1 MISNN
6 TTNFQSVFKE
16 FVQSYLEKDV
26 GTSDK
31 DWLKNK
37 LKQESLDLTDEA
49 LDQLSS
55 ELAGGVVSFNETLA
69 SIDNSRKQGQKAEA
83 WLATKAEE
91 STKNV
96 TVDELQAVEG
106 FLQGSN
112 DRLLRSLKAA
122 EQVKSIAKTSVE
134 VVAEQI
140 LLDDF
145 NRSSADSNA
154 RYEAAIDEASA
165 NSVYGRNLFDL
176 VVKDKFTGKP
186 LEHYQ
191 VMFGKTVQE
200 TIDMIAAADT
210 AGQKFIVPKEMVEEV
225 QKALPGKAV
234 LDRLGGS
241 KLINLASNPLSSK
254 IIEKCLTGELPSVI
268 NQISSADSGTLIK
281 SIANNAV
288 ASGVLSSGMLDG
300 LEKVVGK
307 KVINDFGGRELL
319 EQALLS
325 GNTEGIKVAAS
336 GALATCVNKGLVKA
350 LPANT
355 PGIVVSGLASAGIE
369 NIKVLSQVA
378 SGKMTMPE
386 ALNRMG
392 DMNLAM
398 AYEFVWGKYAKKV
411 AALALNYI
419 PVVGPIVSTLVSVGT
434 LPLVGEKVRSLVFQG
449 LKKVVPVVK
458 TVARKAYNTVKSV
471 CSKVKNFVCNFLSW

>member
-1 MISNN
+1 MEKITNN
-6 TTNFQSVFKE
+6 FNPLFKD
-16 FVQSYLEKDV
+16 FLKSYLEKDA
-26 GTSDK
+26 GISDK
-31 DWLKNK
+31 DWLKEK
-37 LKQESLDLTDEA
+37 LKQKSLNLTDEA
-49 LDQLSS
+49 LEQLSS

-69 SIDNSRKQGQKAEA
+69 SIDNGRKQGQNTEA

-419 PVVGPIVSTLVSVGT
+419 PVVGPIVSTLVTAGT

-471 CSKVKNFVCNFLSW
+471 CSKVKNFVCNLFSW

>member
-1 MISNN
+1 MEKITNN
-6 TTNFQSVFKE
+6 FNPIFKD
-16 FVQSYLEKDV
+16 FLQSYLEKDV

-37 LKQESLDLTDEA
+37 LKQESLNLTDEA

-69 SIDNSRKQGQKAEA
+69 SIDNGRKQGQDAEA

-122 EQVKSIAKTSVE
+122 EQVKSVAKTSVE

-165 NSVYGRNLFDL
+165 NSVYGRNFFDL

-225 QKALPGKAV
+225 QKALPGRAV

-336 GALATCVNKGLVKA
+336 GALASCVNKGLVKA

-378 SGKMTMPE
+378 SGKITMPE

-419 PVVGPIVSTLVSVGT
+419 PVVGPIVSTLVSAGT

-471 CSKVKNFVCNFLSW
+471 CSKVKNFVCNLFSW

>member
-1 MISNN
+1 MEKITNN
-6 TTNFQSVFKE
+6 FNPIFKD
-16 FVQSYLEKDV
+16 FLQSYLEKDV

-37 LKQESLDLTDEA
+37 LKQESLNLTDEA

-165 NSVYGRNLFDL
+165 NSVYGRNFFDL

-225 QKALPGKAV
+225 QKALPGRAV

-419 PVVGPIVSTLVSVGT
+419 PVVGPIVSTLVSAGT

-471 CSKVKNFVCNFLSW
+471 CSKVKNFVCNLLSW

>member
-1 MISNN
+1 MEKITNN
-6 TTNFQSVFKE
+6 FNPLFKD
-16 FVQSYLEKDV
+16 FLQSYLEKDA
-26 GTSDK
+26 GISDK
-31 DWLKNK
+31 DWLKEK
-37 LKQESLDLTDEA
+37 LKQESLNLTDEA
-49 LDQLSS
+49 LEQLSS

-69 SIDNSRKQGQKAEA
+69 SIDNGRKQGQNTEA

-91 STKNV
+91 TTKNV

-419 PVVGPIVSTLVSVGT
+419 PVVGPIVSTLVSAGT

-458 TVARKAYNTVKSV
+458 TVAKKAYNTVKSV
-471 CSKVKNFVCNFLSW
+471 CSKVKNFVCNLFSW

>member
-1 MISNN
+1 MEKITNN
-6 TTNFQSVFKE
+6 FNPIFKD
-16 FVQSYLEKDV
+16 FLQSYLEKDV

-37 LKQESLDLTDEA
+37 LKQESLNLTDEA

-165 NSVYGRNLFDL
+165 NSVYGRNFFDL

-225 QKALPGKAV
+225 QKALPGRAV

-419 PVVGPIVSTLVSVGT
+419 PVVGPIVSKLVAAGT
-434 LPLVGEKVRSLVFQG
+434 LPVVGEKVRSLVFQG
-449 LKKVVPVVK
+449 LKKL
-458 TVARKAYNTVKSV
+458 
-471 CSKVKNFVCNFLSW
+471 FQL

>member
-1 MISNN
+1 MEKITNN
-6 TTNFQSVFKE
+6 FNPIFKD
-16 FVQSYLEKDV
+16 FLQSYLEKDV

-37 LKQESLDLTDEA
+37 LKQESLNLTDEA

-112 DRLLRSLKAA
+112 DRLLRSLKVA

-165 NSVYGRNLFDL
+165 NSVYGRNFFDL

-225 QKALPGKAV
+225 QKALPGRAV

-419 PVVGPIVSTLVSVGT
+419 PVVGPIVSTLVSAGT

>member
-1 MISNN
+1 MEKITNN
-6 TTNFQSVFKE
+6 FNPIFKD
-16 FVQSYLEKDV
+16 FLQSYLEKDV

-37 LKQESLDLTDEA
+37 LKQESLNLTDEA

-165 NSVYGRNLFDL
+165 NSVYGRNFFDL

-225 QKALPGKAV
+225 QKALPGRAV

-254 IIEKCLTGELPSVI
+254 IIEKCLTGELPSII

-419 PVVGPIVSTLVSVGT
+419 PVVGPIVSTLVSAGT

>member
-1 MISNN
+1 MEKITNN
-6 TTNFQSVFKE
+6 FNPIFKD
-16 FVQSYLEKDV
+16 FLQSYLEKDV

-37 LKQESLDLTDEA
+37 LKQESLNLTDES

-112 DRLLRSLKAA
+112 DRLLRSLKVA

-165 NSVYGRNLFDL
+165 NSVYGRNFFDL

-225 QKALPGKAV
+225 QKALPGRAV

-419 PVVGPIVSTLVSVGT
+419 PVVGPIVSTLVSAGT

>member
-1 MISNN
+1 MEKITNN
-6 TTNFQSVFKE
+6 FNPIFKD
-16 FVQSYLEKDV
+16 FLQSYLEKDV
-26 GTSDK
+26 GTSDN

-37 LKQESLDLTDEA
+37 LKQESLNLTDEA

-186 LEHYQ
+186 LEYYQ

-419 PVVGPIVSTLVSVGT
+419 PVVGPIVSKLVAAGT

-471 CSKVKNFVCNFLSW
+471 CSKVKNFVCNLFSW

>member
-1 MISNN
+1 MEKITNN
-6 TTNFQSVFKE
+6 FNPLFKD
-16 FVQSYLEKDV
+16 FLQSYLEKDA
-26 GTSDK
+26 GISDK
-31 DWLKNK
+31 DWLKEK
-37 LKQESLDLTDEA
+37 LKQESLNLTDEA
-49 LDQLSS
+49 LEQLSS

-69 SIDNSRKQGQKAEA
+69 SIDNGRKQGQNTEA

-210 AGQKFIVPKEMVEEV
+210 AGQKFIVPQEMVEEV
-225 QKALPGKAV
+225 QKALPGRAV

-241 KLINLASNPLSSK
+241 KLINLASNPLSNK

-419 PVVGPIVSTLVSVGT
+419 PVVGPIVSTLVTAGT

-471 CSKVKNFVCNFLSW
+471 CSKVKNFVCNLFLW

>member
-1 MISNN
+1 MDVK
-6 TTNFQSVFKE
+6 QSSPIFE
-16 FVQSYLEKDV
+16 DFLQSYLEKDA

-37 LKQESLDLTDEA
+37 LKQESLNLTDEA

-122 EQVKSIAKTSVE
+122 EQMKSIAKTSVE

-154 RYEAAIDEASA
+154 RYEVAIDEASA
-165 NSVYGRNLFDL
+165 NSVYGRNFFDL

-225 QKALPGKAV
+225 QKALPGRDV

-419 PVVGPIVSTLVSVGT
+419 PVVGPIVSTLVTAGT

-449 LKKVVPVVK
+449 VKKVVPVVK

-471 CSKVKNFVCNFLSW
+471 CSKVKNFVCNLFSW

>member
-1 MISNN
+1 MEKITNN
-6 TTNFQSVFKE
+6 FNPIFKD
-16 FVQSYLEKDV
+16 FLQSYLEKDV

-37 LKQESLDLTDEA
+37 LKQESLNLTDEA

-69 SIDNSRKQGQKAEA
+69 SIDNSRNQGQKAEA

-165 NSVYGRNLFDL
+165 NSVYGRNFFDL

-225 QKALPGKAV
+225 QKALPGRAV

-419 PVVGPIVSTLVSVGT
+419 PVVGPIVSTLVSAGT

>member
-1 MISNN
+1 MEKITNN
-6 TTNFQSVFKE
+6 FNPIFKD
-16 FVQSYLEKDV
+16 FFQSYLEKDA
-26 GTSDK
+26 GISDK
-31 DWLKNK
+31 DWLKEK
-37 LKQESLDLTDEA
+37 LKQESLNLTDEA
-49 LDQLSS
+49 LEKLSS

-69 SIDNSRKQGQKAEA
+69 SIDNGRKQGQDAEA

-112 DRLLRSLKAA
+112 YRLLRSLKAA

-154 RYEAAIDEASA
+154 RYEAAIDEASV

-225 QKALPGKAV
+225 QKALPGRAV

-241 KLINLASNPLSSK
+241 KLINLASNPLSNK

-336 GALATCVNKGLVKA
+336 GALASCVNKGLVKA

-419 PVVGPIVSTLVSVGT
+419 PVVGPIVSTLVSAGT

-471 CSKVKNFVCNFLSW
+471 CSKVKNFVCNLFSW

>member
-1 MISNN
+1 MDAK
-6 TTNFQSVFKE
+6 QSSPTFE
-16 FVQSYLEKDV
+16 DFLQSYLEKDV

-37 LKQESLDLTDEA
+37 LKQESLNLTDEA

-165 NSVYGRNLFDL
+165 NSVYGRNFFDL

-225 QKALPGKAV
+225 QKALPGRAV

-419 PVVGPIVSTLVSVGT
+419 PVVGPIVSTLVSAGT

>member
-37 LKQESLDLTDEA
+37 LKQESLNLTDEA

-165 NSVYGRNLFDL
+165 NSVYGRNFFDL

-225 QKALPGKAV
+225 QKALPGRAV

-419 PVVGPIVSTLVSVGT
+419 PVVGPIVSTLVSAGT

>member
-1 MISNN
+1 MDAK
-6 TTNFQSVFKE
+6 QSSPIFE
-16 FVQSYLEKDV
+16 DFLQSYLEKDL

-37 LKQESLDLTDEA
+37 LKQESLNLTDEA

-165 NSVYGRNLFDL
+165 NSVYGRNFFDL

-210 AGQKFIVPKEMVEEV
+210 AGQKFIVPQEMVEEV
-225 QKALPGKAV
+225 QKALPGRAV

-241 KLINLASNPLSSK
+241 KLINFASNPLSSK

-419 PVVGPIVSTLVSVGT
+419 PVVGPIVSTLVTAGT

-471 CSKVKNFVCNFLSW
+471 CSKVKNFVCNLFSW

>member
-1 MISNN
+1 MEKITNN
-6 TTNFQSVFKE
+6 FNPIFKD
-16 FVQSYLEKDV
+16 FLQSYLEKDV

-37 LKQESLDLTDEA
+37 LKQESLNLTDEA
-49 LDQLSS
+49 LDQLSA

-165 NSVYGRNLFDL
+165 NSIYGRNFFDL

-225 QKALPGKAV
+225 QKALPGRAV

-419 PVVGPIVSTLVSVGT
+419 PVVGPIVSTLVSAGT

>member
-1 MISNN
+1 MEKITNN
-6 TTNFQSVFKE
+6 FNPIFKD
-16 FVQSYLEKDV
+16 FLQSYLEKDV

-37 LKQESLDLTDEA
+37 LKQESLNLTDEA

-69 SIDNSRKQGQKAEA
+69 SIDNGRKQGQNTEA

-419 PVVGPIVSTLVSVGT
+419 PVVGPIVSTLVTAGT

-471 CSKVKNFVCNFLSW
+471 CSKVKNFVCNLFSW

>member
-1 MISNN
+1 MEKITNN
-6 TTNFQSVFKE
+6 FNPLFKD
-16 FVQSYLEKDV
+16 FLQSYLEKDA
-26 GTSDK
+26 GISDK
-31 DWLKNK
+31 DWLKEK
-37 LKQESLDLTDEA
+37 LKQESLNLTDEA
-49 LDQLSS
+49 LEQLSS

-69 SIDNSRKQGQKAEA
+69 SIDNGRKQGQNTEA

-210 AGQKFIVPKEMVEEV
+210 AGQKFIVLKEMVEEV

-419 PVVGPIVSTLVSVGT
+419 PVVGPIVSTLVSAGT

-471 CSKVKNFVCNFLSW
+471 CSKVKNFVCNLFSW

>member
-1 MISNN
+1 MDVK
-6 TTNFQSVFKE
+6 QSSPIFE
-16 FVQSYLEKDV
+16 DFLQSYLEKDA
-26 GTSDK
+26 GISDK

-37 LKQESLDLTDEA
+37 LKQESLNLTDEA

-145 NRSSADSNA
+145 NRSFADSNA

-165 NSVYGRNLFDL
+165 NSVYGRNFFDL

-225 QKALPGKAV
+225 QKALPGRAV

-419 PVVGPIVSTLVSVGT
+419 PVVGPIVSTLVSAGT

>member
-1 MISNN
+1 MEKITNN
-6 TTNFQSVFKE
+6 FNPIFKD
-16 FVQSYLEKDV
+16 FLQSYLEKDA
-26 GTSDK
+26 GISDK
-31 DWLKNK
+31 DWLKEK
-37 LKQESLDLTDEA
+37 LKQESLNLTDEA
-49 LDQLSS
+49 LEQLSS

-69 SIDNSRKQGQKAEA
+69 SIDNGRKQGQNTEA

-419 PVVGPIVSTLVSVGT
+419 PVVGPIVSTLVSAGT

-471 CSKVKNFVCNFLSW
+471 CSKVKNFVCNLFSW

>member
-1 MISNN
+1 MEKITNN
-6 TTNFQSVFKE
+6 FNPIFKD
-16 FVQSYLEKDV
+16 FLQSYLEKDV

-37 LKQESLDLTDEA
+37 LKQESLNLTDEA

-165 NSVYGRNLFDL
+165 NSVYGRNFFDL

-200 TIDMIAAADT
+200 TINMIAAADT

-225 QKALPGKAV
+225 QKALPGRAV

-419 PVVGPIVSTLVSVGT
+419 PVVGPIVSTLVSAGT

>member
-1 MISNN
+1 MEKITNN
-6 TTNFQSVFKE
+6 FNPIFKD
-16 FVQSYLEKDV
+16 FLQSYLEKDV

-37 LKQESLDLTDEA
+37 LKQESLNLTDEA

-112 DRLLRSLKAA
+112 DRLLRSLKVA

-165 NSVYGRNLFDL
+165 NSVYGRNFFDL

-225 QKALPGKAV
+225 QKALPGRAV

-325 GNTEGIKVAAS
+325 GSTEGIKVAAS

-419 PVVGPIVSTLVSVGT
+419 PVVGPIVSTLVSAGT

>member
-1 MISNN
+1 MEKITNN
-6 TTNFQSVFKE
+6 FNPLFKD
-16 FVQSYLEKDV
+16 FLQSYLEKDA
-26 GTSDK
+26 GISDK
-31 DWLKNK
+31 DWLKEK
-37 LKQESLDLTDEA
+37 LKQESLNLTDEA
-49 LDQLSS
+49 LEQLSS

-69 SIDNSRKQGQKAEA
+69 SIDNGRKQGQNTEA

-419 PVVGPIVSTLVSVGT
+419 PVVGPIVSTLVSAGT

>member
-1 MISNN
+1 MDAK
-6 TTNFQSVFKE
+6 QSSPIFE
-16 FVQSYLEKDV
+16 DFLRSYLEKDA
-26 GTSDK
+26 GISDK
-31 DWLKNK
+31 DWLKEK
-37 LKQESLDLTDEA
+37 LKQESLNLTDEA
-49 LDQLSS
+49 LEKLSS

-69 SIDNSRKQGQKAEA
+69 SIDNGRKQGQDAEA

-210 AGQKFIVPKEMVEEV
+210 AGQKFIVPQEMVEEV

-234 LDRLGGS
+234 LDRIGGS

-288 ASGVLSSGMLDG
+288 ASGVLSSGILDG
-300 LEKVVGK
+300 LEKVVGQ

-336 GALATCVNKGLVKA
+336 GALASCVNKGLVKA

-419 PVVGPIVSTLVSVGT
+419 PVVGPIVSTLVSAGT

-471 CSKVKNFVCNFLSW
+471 CSKVKNFVCNLFSW

>member
-1 MISNN
+1 M
-6 TTNFQSVFKE
+6 
-16 FVQSYLEKDV
+16 
-26 GTSDK
+26 
-31 DWLKNK
+31 
-37 LKQESLDLTDEA
+37 
-49 LDQLSS
+49 
-55 ELAGGVVSFNETLA
+55 
-69 SIDNSRKQGQKAEA
+69 
-83 WLATKAEE
+83 
-91 STKNV
+91 
-96 TVDELQAVEG
+96 
-106 FLQGSN
+106 
-112 DRLLRSLKAA
+112 
-122 EQVKSIAKTSVE
+122 
-134 VVAEQI
+134 
-140 LLDDF
+140 
-145 NRSSADSNA
+145 
-154 RYEAAIDEASA
+154 
-165 NSVYGRNLFDL
+165 
-176 VVKDKFTGKP
+176 
-186 LEHYQ
+186 
-191 VMFGKTVQE
+191 
-200 TIDMIAAADT
+200 
-210 AGQKFIVPKEMVEEV
+210 
-225 QKALPGKAV
+225 
-234 LDRLGGS
+234 
-241 KLINLASNPLSSK
+241 
-254 IIEKCLTGELPSVI
+254 
-268 NQISSADSGTLIK
+268 
-281 SIANNAV
+281 
-288 ASGVLSSGMLDG
+288 
-300 LEKVVGK
+300 EKVVGK

-355 PGIVVSGLASAGIE
+355 SGIVVSGLASAGIE

-419 PVVGPIVSTLVSVGT
+419 PVVGPIVSTLVSAGT

>member
-1 MISNN
+1 MEKITNN
-6 TTNFQSVFKE
+6 FNPIFKD
-16 FVQSYLEKDV
+16 FLQSYLEKDV

-37 LKQESLDLTDEA
+37 LKQESLNLTDEA

-419 PVVGPIVSTLVSVGT
+419 PVVGPIVSTLVSAGT

>member
-1 MISNN
+1 MEKITNN
-6 TTNFQSVFKE
+6 FNPLFKD
-16 FVQSYLEKDV
+16 FLQSYLEKDA
-26 GTSDK
+26 GISDK
-31 DWLKNK
+31 DWLKEK
-37 LKQESLDLTDEA
+37 LKQESLNLTDEA

-165 NSVYGRNLFDL
+165 NSVYGRNFFDL

-225 QKALPGKAV
+225 QKALPGRAV

-419 PVVGPIVSTLVSVGT
+419 PVVGPIVSTLVSAGT

>member
-1 MISNN
+1 M
-6 TTNFQSVFKE
+6 
-16 FVQSYLEKDV
+16 
-26 GTSDK
+26 
-31 DWLKNK
+31 
-37 LKQESLDLTDEA
+37 
-49 LDQLSS
+49 
-55 ELAGGVVSFNETLA
+55 SFNETLA

-165 NSVYGRNLFDL
+165 NSVYGRNFFDL

-225 QKALPGKAV
+225 QKALPGRAV

-419 PVVGPIVSTLVSVGT
+419 PVVGPIVSTLVSAGT

>member
-1 MISNN
+1 MEKITNN
-6 TTNFQSVFKE
+6 FNPIFKD
-16 FVQSYLEKDV
+16 FLQSYLEKDV

-37 LKQESLDLTDEA
+37 LKQESLNLTDEA

-55 ELAGGVVSFNETLA
+55 ELASGVVSFNETLA

-165 NSVYGRNLFDL
+165 NSVYGRNFFDL

-200 TIDMIAAADT
+200 TINMIAAADT

-225 QKALPGKAV
+225 QKALPGRAV

-336 GALATCVNKGLVKA
+336 GALVTCVNKGLVKA

-419 PVVGPIVSTLVSVGT
+419 PVVGPIVSTLVSAGT

>member
-1 MISNN
+1 MDAK
-6 TTNFQSVFKE
+6 QSSPIFE
-16 FVQSYLEKDV
+16 DFLQSYLEKDV

-37 LKQESLDLTDEA
+37 LKQESLNLTDEA

-69 SIDNSRKQGQKAEA
+69 SIDNSRKQGQKAET

-122 EQVKSIAKTSVE
+122 EQMKSIAKTSVE

-165 NSVYGRNLFDL
+165 NSVYGRNFFDL

-225 QKALPGKAV
+225 QKALPGRAV

-419 PVVGPIVSTLVSVGT
+419 PVVGPIVSTLVSAGT

>member
-1 MISNN
+1 MEKITNN
-6 TTNFQSVFKE
+6 FNPIFKD
-16 FVQSYLEKDV
+16 FLQSYLEKDV

-37 LKQESLDLTDEA
+37 LKQESLNLTDEA

-165 NSVYGRNLFDL
+165 NSVYGRNFFDL

-225 QKALPGKAV
+225 QKALPGRAV

-419 PVVGPIVSTLVSVGT
+419 PVVGPIVSTLVTAGT

>member
-1 MISNN
+1 MEKITNN
-6 TTNFQSVFKE
+6 FNPIFKD
-16 FVQSYLEKDV
+16 FLQSYLEKDV

-37 LKQESLDLTDEA
+37 LKQESLNLTDEA

-165 NSVYGRNLFDL
+165 NSVYGRNFFDL

-225 QKALPGKAV
+225 QKALPGRAV

-411 AALALNYI
+411 AALALNNI
-419 PVVGPIVSTLVSVGT
+419 PVVGPIVRTLVSDGT
-434 LPLVGEKVRSLVFQG
+434 
-449 LKKVVPVVK
+449 
-458 TVARKAYNTVKSV
+458 
-471 CSKVKNFVCNFLSW
+471 

>member
-1 MISNN
+1 MDAK
-6 TTNFQSVFKE
+6 QSSPIFE
-16 FVQSYLEKDV
+16 DFLRSYLEKDA
-26 GTSDK
+26 GISDK
-31 DWLKNK
+31 DWLKEK
-37 LKQESLDLTDEA
+37 LKQESLNLTDEA
-49 LDQLSS
+49 LEKLSS

-69 SIDNSRKQGQKAEA
+69 SIDNGRKQGQDAEA

-210 AGQKFIVPKEMVEEV
+210 AGQKFIVPQEMVEEV

-234 LDRLGGS
+234 LDRIGGS

-336 GALATCVNKGLVKA
+336 GALASCVNKGLVKA

-419 PVVGPIVSTLVSVGT
+419 PVVGPIVSTLVSAGT

-471 CSKVKNFVCNFLSW
+471 CSKVKNFVCNLFSW

>member
-1 MISNN
+1 MEKITNN
-6 TTNFQSVFKE
+6 FNPLFKD
-16 FVQSYLEKDV
+16 FLKSYLEKDA
-26 GTSDK
+26 GISDK
-31 DWLKNK
+31 DWLKEK
-37 LKQESLDLTDEA
+37 LKQESLNLTDEA
-49 LDQLSS
+49 LEQLSS
-55 ELAGGVVSFNETLA
+55 ELAGGVVSFNEILA
-69 SIDNSRKQGQKAEA
+69 SIDNGRKQGQNTEA

-419 PVVGPIVSTLVSVGT
+419 PVVGPIVSTLVTAGT

-471 CSKVKNFVCNFLSW
+471 CSKVKNFVCNLFSW

>member
-37 LKQESLDLTDEA
+37 LKQESLNLTDEA

-55 ELAGGVVSFNETLA
+55 ELAGGVVNFNETLA

-145 NRSSADSNA
+145 NCSSADSNA

-165 NSVYGRNLFDL
+165 NSVYGRNFFDL
-176 VVKDKFTGKP
+176 VVKDKFTGKL

-225 QKALPGKAV
+225 QKALPGRAV

-419 PVVGPIVSTLVSVGT
+419 PVVGPIVSTLVSAGT

>member
-1 MISNN
+1 MEKITNN
-6 TTNFQSVFKE
+6 FNPIFKD
-16 FVQSYLEKDV
+16 FFQSYLEKDA
-26 GTSDK
+26 GISDK
-31 DWLKNK
+31 DWLKEK
-37 LKQESLDLTDEA
+37 LKQESLNLTDEA
-49 LDQLSS
+49 LEQLSS

-69 SIDNSRKQGQKAEA
+69 SIDNGRKQGQNTEA

-234 LDRLGGS
+234 LDRIGGS

-411 AALALNYI
+411 SALALNYI
-419 PVVGPIVSTLVSVGT
+419 PVVGPIVSTLVTAGT

-471 CSKVKNFVCNFLSW
+471 CSKVKNFVCNLLSW

>member
-1 MISNN
+1 MEKITNN
-6 TTNFQSVFKE
+6 FNPIFKD
-16 FVQSYLEKDV
+16 FLQSYLEKDV

-37 LKQESLDLTDEA
+37 LKQESLNLTDKA

-69 SIDNSRKQGQKAEA
+69 SIDNSRKQGEKAEA

-165 NSVYGRNLFDL
+165 NSVYGRNFFDL

-225 QKALPGKAV
+225 QKALPGRAV

-419 PVVGPIVSTLVSVGT
+419 PVVGPIVSTLVSAGT

>member
-1 MISNN
+1 MEKITNN
-6 TTNFQSVFKE
+6 FNPIFKD
-16 FVQSYLEKDV
+16 FLQSYLEKDV

-37 LKQESLDLTDEA
+37 LKQESLNLTDEA

-69 SIDNSRKQGQKAEA
+69 SIDNSRKQGEKAEA

-165 NSVYGRNLFDL
+165 NSVYGRNFFDL

-225 QKALPGKAV
+225 QKALPGRAV

-307 KVINDFGGRELL
+307 KVINDFAGRDLL

-325 GNTEGIKVAAS
+325 GNTEGIKVAVS

-419 PVVGPIVSTLVSVGT
+419 PVVGPIVSKLVAAGT
-434 LPLVGEKVRSLVFQG
+434 LPVVGEKVRSLVFQG

>member
-1 MISNN
+1 MEKITNN
-6 TTNFQSVFKE
+6 FNPIFKD
-16 FVQSYLEKDV
+16 FLQSYLEKDV

-37 LKQESLDLTDEA
+37 LKQESLNLTDEA

-122 EQVKSIAKTSVE
+122 EQMKSIAKTSVE

-154 RYEAAIDEASA
+154 RYEATIDEASA

-225 QKALPGKAV
+225 QKALPGRAV

-268 NQISSADSGTLIK
+268 NQISAADSGTFIK

-419 PVVGPIVSTLVSVGT
+419 PVVGPIVSKLVAAGT
-434 LPLVGEKVRSLVFQG
+434 LPVVGEKVRSLVFQG

-471 CSKVKNFVCNFLSW
+471 CSKVKNFVCNLLSW